1 MTAKKYGN
9 EDLYTMVTLALHYPK
24 GGYGGNSFWKSMTEL
39 YGDSILKERI
49 AGALRERWRKIAK
62 EHANDLENYKQ
73 VLAQSLPKEFI
84 DNVEKVINTKLAERG
99 SLLAGSKRHSSLL
112 PNIFKDGNI
121 GASGIENGESKKP
134 IAIAKR
140 TRKKKQ
146 FSNVRIG
153 NELESVRCIDMSQLA
168 AKKSIGIC
176 KLLKRQGLNDIDS
189 EIKSIFANKD
199 LISEI
204 LKTVRTVESGTSLP
218 NLETT
223 LGNNVKDKEEWT
235 ELENLALKHQ
245 EIPEL
250 QSCLIKMKGAEAVA
264 SHRKALGI

>member
-49 AGALRERWRKIAK
+49 AGPLRERWRKIAK

-112 PNIFKDGNI
+112 PNIFKDGNM

-134 IAIAKR
+134 ITKR

-153 NELESVRCIDMSQLA
+153 SELESVRCIDMSQLT

-176 KLLKRQGLNDIDS
+176 KLLKKEGFNDIDS
-189 EIKSIFANKD
+189 EVKSIFASKD

-204 LKTVRTVESGTSLP
+204 AKMVRTVELGTSLP
-218 NLETT
+218 NLGTA
-223 LGNNVKDKEEWT
+223 LGNNVKDKGEWT

-245 EIPEL
+245 DIPEL